1 MMEKCLGL
9 LCVLRVTWKV
19 GGLLTINDSPPP
31 AGREDVQLT
40 YFKAGTEEKNKKRT
54 QLGARLRGL
63 RAKLTF
69 TNILY
74 FSGENFRMT
83 ECDGTEGPPVWP
95 PTGGRWAVSSP
106 GPSLSG
112 RQVEA
117 EGG

>member
-1 MMEKCLGL
+1 MEKCLGL

-54 QLGARLRGL
+54 QLGGRLRGL

-69 TNILY
+69 TKQFVFFWREFMFCRITGY
-74 FSGENFRMT
+74 
-83 ECDGTEGPPVWP
+83 EGAGWLA
-95 PTGGRWAVSSP
+95 G
-106 GPSLSG
+106 
-112 RQVEA
+112 
-117 EGG
+117 